1 LRIKC
6 EFEEMKGEMGPN
18 HYEGRNWLG
27 FHHHGVL
34 CMAACAFLV
43 AERARLSPQNL
54 LLSSSPLGYPEV
66 SVRGGGAGASDRHVD
81 SSIATLRIYQA
92 RDLAHKPAL
101 LPVVRGEVRSS
112 HFMTR

>member
-1 LRIKC
+1 MVHFENTEFYKTYVLLEDLVRLATVRLRIKC

-66 SVRGGGAGASDRHVD
+66 PVRGGCRC
-81 SSIATLRIYQA
+81 
-92 RDLAHKPAL
+92 
-101 LPVVRGEVRSS
+101 
-112 HFMTR
+112 F